1 MHPRKAHVASALLA
15 ACVTIVS
22 IIGLIGCGT
31 TSAVTSPM
39 PSLPSTTATSNVAT
53 GAVLGYAWDQS
64 AAGLRPILGVPGAAQ
79 FGSPVFGGAGYNSAR
94 ACPGKKFA
102 LLTNSSG
109 QASIAPLPSGVPVQ
123 IADHLSAKEQIAI
136 SPSCSAALLYASGS
150 SSAVLVQGLPA
161 SPKAQSLD
169 LSQAGAVT
177 SAVVSDTGLVLVASG
192 QTAGAVSVQAVSA
205 DGTAM
210 QVTTVAGLGGMAF
223 LPSSQNALIGDTGR
237 STIWLASGLPAST
250 SLNRVAT
257 SSDGVTQ
264 PTAVA
269 SSSDGRWLIVANQ
282 NGASILRLDLTR
294 QSAPAQVA
302 CNCTATKLAPLTGNS
317 TFLLSDL
324 TSGPLWTFDGD
335 SPSPRILFIPAVK
348 SSSAAG
354 VTR

>member
-1 MHPRKAHVASALLA
+1 
-15 ACVTIVS
+15 
-22 IIGLIGCGT
+22 
-31 TSAVTSPM
+31 
-39 PSLPSTTATSNVAT
+39 
-53 GAVLGYAWDQS
+53 
-64 AAGLRPILGVPGAAQ
+64 
-79 FGSPVFGGAGYNSAR
+79 
-94 ACPGKKFA
+94 
-102 LLTNSSG
+102 LTNSSG

-192 QTAGAVSVQAVSA
+192 QTGGAVSVQAVSA

-237 STIWLASGLPAST
+237 STIWLASSLPAST

-302 CNCTATKLAPLTGNS
+302 CNCTAIKLAPLTGNS

-324 TSGPLWTFDGD
+324 ASGPLWTFDGD